1 MLKRR
6 RNGAAPHNGLG
17 FGGRPEARY
26 RRSRL
31 RITGPAGAMLIVLV
45 PIAVHVM
52 GTAPPDHVE
61 RGRRYY
67 ISPHGDDSSDASSPA
82 RAWRTLERA
91 RAVTF
96 RPGDQILLEG
106 GARFPGSIRL
116 GPAAAG
122 DPSNPVVVASYGSGR
137 ATIEAAGVSAITVF
151 DTAGVEI
158 RNLVLTGD
166 QATYRSAGGIKLYSD
181 LPGDRKLDH
190 VVISGFEV
198 TGFQN
203 GIEIGGG
210 RGATGFR
217 DVAIRDGALHGNR
230 DAGLITYGPPFD
242 PAAPRYA
249 HESVSVSGVEAFD
262 NPGNPDDHE
271 VNSGSGV
278 VLGSVRGAV
287 VEHSTAH
294 DNGARCNART
304 GPVGI
309 WAYDSA
315 DLVIQHN
322 VAFHN
327 RTAGNTDGGG
337 FDLDQNVSSSVLQY
351 NLSYENSG
359 AGYLIYSDLPN
370 AAHTGNV
377 VRFNIS
383 GDDVRNSSYYGAI
396 SVIGTVSD
404 LQLYHNTVVVSRNGA
419 NLPPA
424 LVLNGPLSGI
434 AIRNNVLV
442 GNGTQPLR
450 ASDAFPV
457 DQVLLQGNDLFAAQG
472 QWTIGWG
479 DAIFAGMADWREA
492 TGQERVNATDSG
504 LSVDPGFIRKRAAP
518 GTDRA
523 GDYLPGA
530 GSALAG
536 GAVDLRALGVDP
548 GPIDYFGRS
557 LTRRMTVGAV
567 QVSGR

>member
-6 RNGAAPHNGLG
+6 RSCAAPPDGLN

-31 RITGPAGAMLIVLV
+31 RITGPAGAMLAVLV

-96 RPGDQILLEG
+96 KPGDQILLKG

-122 DPSNPVVVASYGSGR
+122 DPANPVVIASFGSGR

-151 DTAGVEI
+151 DTEGVEI
-158 RNLVLTGD
+158 HDLVLTGD
-166 QATYRSAGGIKLYSD
+166 RATYRSAGGIKLYSD

-190 VVISGFEV
+190 VVISDFEV

-249 HESVSVSGVEAFD
+249 HESVSVSGVQAFD

-271 VNSGSGV
+271 LNSGSGV

-287 VEHSTAH
+287 VEHSAAY

-315 DLVIQHN
+315 NLVIQHN
-322 VAFHN
+322 VAFRN
-327 RTAGNTDGGG
+327 RTAGDTDGGG

-359 AGYLIYSDLPN
+359 AGYLIYSDLHN

-383 GDDVRNSSYYGAI
+383 GNDGRNSSFYGAI
-396 SVIGTVSD
+396 SVFGTVSD
-404 LQLYHNTVVVSRNGA
+404 VQVYHNTVVVSGNGP
-419 NLPPA
+419 NLPAA
-424 LVLNGPLSGI
+424 LALHGPLSRI
-434 AIRNNVLV
+434 AIRNNLLV
-442 GNGTQPLR
+442 GNGTQPLS
-450 ASDAFPV
+450 ASDEFRV
-457 DQVLLQGNDLFAAQG
+457 DRVLLQGNDLFAAHG
-472 QWTIGWG
+472 QWRVGWG
-479 DAIFAGMADWREA
+479 DATFAGMADWREA
-492 TGQERVNATDSG
+492 TGQERLNGTDSG
-504 LSVDPGFIRKRAAP
+504 LSIDPGFIRVPAAL

-523 GDYLPGA
+523 VDYLPSA

-536 GAVDLRALGVDP
+536 AAVDLRALGVDP
-548 GPIDYFGRS
+548 GPTDYLGRS
-557 LTRRMTVGAV
+557 LTRRMTVGAI
-567 QVSGR
+567 QAPAR